1 MTAAAIMIAK
11 RRPNSS
17 QKCRR
22 RRPHIRRPAGLRVA
36 VVVDGEGGI
45 SPIFT
50 GDSGVVG
57 LRPTLTGESG
67 DEGENSFTTVAW
79 PDFSSM

>member
-22 RRPHIRRPAGLRVA
+22 RRPHIRRLAGTRVA

-45 SPIFT
+45 SPDFM
-50 GDSGVVG
+50 GDSGFVG
-57 LRPTLTGESG
+57 LRPDLTVDSG
-67 DEGENSFTTVAW
+67 DEGEYSFTTVPW

>member
-1 MTAAAIMIAK
+1 MMIAT

-22 RRPHIRRPAGLRVA
+22 RRPHIRRPAGARVA

-45 SPIFT
+45 SPIFL
-50 GDSGVVG
+50 GDSGLVG
-57 LRPTLTGESG
+57 LKPDLTVESG
-67 DEGENSFTTVAW
+67 DEGENSFITVLW
-79 PDFSSM
+79 PDFSSI

>member
-1 MTAAAIMIAK
+1 MMIAT

-22 RRPHIRRPAGLRVA
+22 RRPHIRRPAGTRVA

-45 SPIFT
+45 SPIFL
-50 GDSGVVG
+50 GDSGLVG
-57 LRPTLTGESG
+57 LKPDLTVESG
-67 DEGENSFTTVAW
+67 DEGENSFIIVLW
-79 PDFSSM
+79 PAFSST